1 MLEPVDVLSA
11 DWLGGRYGQVRA
23 RTPARQP
30 AWRPALHQGALHEEA
45 GAMLDGRV
53 VSGRTMGSY
62 SRGGELWRRA
72 CAARILVLISE
83 RGSFKR

>member
-30 AWRPALHQGALHEEA
+30 AWRPALHQGAD
-45 GAMLDGRV
+45 AMLDGRV
-53 VSGRTMGSY
+53 VSGRAMGSN